1 MSLLL
6 SRYCTL
12 LLPELQAS
20 EDSHGAFILRTWSSM
35 SVLSIR
41 FRYYMSAHDGP
52 SSYSKSPASGKFAS
66 QLATAGGCPHW
77 LRRANNSPHTHR
89 APRHPA
95 LKEGCLGLPTSLVM
109 KRPARP
115 SLSYI
120 PKTPF

>member
-41 FRYYMSAHDGP
+41 FRYYMSAHEGP
-52 SSYSKSPASGKFAS
+52 SSYSK
-66 QLATAGGCPHW
+66 
-77 LRRANNSPHTHR
+77 
-89 APRHPA
+89 
-95 LKEGCLGLPTSLVM
+95 
-109 KRPARP
+109 
-115 SLSYI
+115 
-120 PKTPF
+120 TPFYKHQGLSVGTASAGQCPSCPQSSRESAALRISIRPVCWFQ